1 MKLRNF
7 AADQYAAAC
16 VHTAGGHDIMR
27 KKQLY
32 AILLAGV
39 MATGSAPTAVFAA
52 EEGVQAASEA
62 TTDFAASSSET
73 DA

>member
-1 MKLRNF
+1 
-7 AADQYAAAC
+7 
-16 VHTAGGHDIMR
+16 MR

-39 MATGSAPTAVFAA
+39 MATGSAPTAAFAA
-52 EEGVQAASEA
+52 EEGIQAASEA